1 MKSHEKLLEEYED
14 ALFALLMEPVAEQEG
29 AAALEMNEHLKNDPS
44 AAVPEEM
51 TRAGLRT
58 IRREFS
64 KRRGKRVLEI
74 AGRAFGHVAVFL
86 LFSTLC
92 FATVCAAM
100 PEVRVRTLNLIVE
113 VSEIATNLT
122 LGDSSEIN
130 APQNSLQSTGV
141 QTGPGSALAED
152 GTLGGYQMPELPEEY
167 RVTSSNVTSRGTYI
181 TYLNEMDEKI
191 SFRVEHFGSN
201 GSSSIDTENAIV
213 ENIQVNGY
221 DGLYVE
227 KNNRLQ
233 VVWGDTDQ
241 GNLIGILATGIS
253 KEEILHYAETMKF
266 VGIT

>member
-74 AGRAFGHVAVFL
+74 VGRAFGHVAVFL

-100 PEVRVRTLNLIVE
+100 PEVRVRTLNLIIEMSE
-113 VSEIATNLT
+113 VATNLT
-122 LGDSSEIN
+122 LGENTTSFLPND
-130 APQNSLQSTGV
+130 NSQITVL
-141 QTGPGSALAED
+141 EN
-152 GTLGGYQMPELPEEY
+152 GTLAGYQMPEVPKEY
-167 RVTSSNVTSRGTYI
+167 CVTSSNVTSRGTYI

-221 DGLYVE
+221 DGLYIE
-227 KNNRLQ
+227 KDNRLQ

-241 GNLIGILATGIS
+241 GNLIGILAIGIS

>member
-29 AAALEMNEHLKNDPS
+29 AAALEMNEHLKNDPT

-64 KRRGKRVLEI
+64 KRRGKSVLEI
-74 AGRAFGHVAVFL
+74 AGRAFGHMAVFL

-100 PEVRVRTLNLIVE
+100 PEVRVRTLNLIIE
-113 VSEIATNLT
+113 VSEIETNLT
-122 LGDSSEIN
+122 LGSSSEIN

-141 QTGPGSALAED
+141 QTGSGSALAED

-167 RVTSSNVTSRGTYI
+167 EILMEERSSQGFYVRYI
-181 TYLNEMDEKI
+181 AGEDSVLT
-191 SFRVEHFGSN
+191 FRVDRAGPS
-201 GSSSIDTENAIV
+201 GVSIDTEDAQHI
-213 ENIQVNGY
+213 ENVTIHGY
-221 DGLYVE
+221 DGIYVE
-227 KNNRLQ
+227 KNRSLHL
-233 VVWGDTDQ
+233 VWGDTDQ
-241 GNLIGILATGIS
+241 GYIINIMATGITRTDMFS
-253 KEEILHYAETMKF
+253 YADIMKY
-266 VGIT
+266 VK

>member
-64 KRRGKRVLEI
+64 KRRGKRVLEL

-100 PEVRVRTLNLIVE
+100 PEVRVRTLNLIIEMSE
-113 VSEIATNLT
+113 VATNLT
-122 LGDSSEIN
+122 LGGSSEIN
-130 APQNSLQSTGV
+130 APQNSPQSTGV

-167 RVTSSNVTSRGTYI
+167 EILIEERSSRGFYVRYSAGEDSVLT
-181 TYLNEMDEKI
+181 
-191 SFRVEHFGSN
+191 FRVDRAGPSGVN
-201 GSSSIDTENAIV
+201 IDTEDAQLI
-213 ENIQVNGY
+213 ENVTIHGY
-221 DGLYVE
+221 DGIYVE
-227 KNNRLQ
+227 KDNVLHL
-233 VVWGDTDQ
+233 VWGDTDQ
-241 GNLIGILATGIS
+241 GYLINILATGITRDDIFS
-253 KEEILHYAETMKF
+253 YAEIMKF
-266 VGIT
+266 IK

>member
-29 AAALEMNEHLKNDPS
+29 AAALEENEQLKNDPS

-100 PEVRVRTLNLIVE
+100 PEVRVRTLNLIIEMSE
-113 VSEIATNLT
+113 VATNLT
-122 LGDSSEIN
+122 LGENTTSFLPND
-130 APQNSLQSTGV
+130 NSQITVL
-141 QTGPGSALAED
+141 EN
-152 GTLGGYQMPELPEEY
+152 GTLAGYQMPEVPEGYSITTE
-167 RVTSSNVTSRGTYI
+167 RSTSIGAYI
-181 TYLNEMDEKI
+181 IYQNEKEEKI
-191 SFRVEHFGSN
+191 SFRVERIGANGSN
-201 GSSSIDTENAIV
+201 SVDTENAVV

-221 DGLYVE
+221 DGLLVE
-227 KNNRLQ
+227 KNNTLH
-233 VVWGDTDQ
+233 VVWGDTDH
-241 GNLIGILATGIS
+241 GNIIGIFATHIS
-253 KEEILHYAETMKF
+253 RDEILSYAQTMEF
-266 VGIT
+266 VQII

>member
-100 PEVRVRTLNLIVE
+100 PEVRVRTLNL
-113 VSEIATNLT
+113 
-122 LGDSSEIN
+122 
-130 APQNSLQSTGV
+130 
-141 QTGPGSALAED
+141 
-152 GTLGGYQMPELPEEY
+152 
-167 RVTSSNVTSRGTYI
+167 
-181 TYLNEMDEKI
+181 KI
-191 SFRVEHFGSN
+191 GRAHV
-201 GSSSIDTENAIV
+201 
-213 ENIQVNGY
+213 
-221 DGLYVE
+221 
-227 KNNRLQ
+227 
-233 VVWGDTDQ
+233 
-241 GNLIGILATGIS
+241 
-253 KEEILHYAETMKF
+253 
-266 VGIT
+266 